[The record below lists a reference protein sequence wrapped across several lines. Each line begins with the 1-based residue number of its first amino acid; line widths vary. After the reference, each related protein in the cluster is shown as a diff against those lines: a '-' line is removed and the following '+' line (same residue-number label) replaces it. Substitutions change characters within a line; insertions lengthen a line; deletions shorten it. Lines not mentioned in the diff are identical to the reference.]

1 MPSLKKW
8 HDRVESKAKN
18 EGVVLRIKGIA
29 VLLITLAC
37 VGVNSAAANS
47 LITTLPISGSTL
59 TTPPSSVTLTT
70 QVDLIA
76 DANELMVT
84 DPSGIRVDDGT
95 ITVDGVAASIG
106 VKPLVE
112 SGIYKVSYVL
122 YSEGEA
128 PLQGSFTFN
137 FSAPSVITPGEP
149 TPAPTQ
155 SQVPAS
161 SSWGT
166 NVFIISLLVV
176 AFFVLVGLSLY
187 ARKIF
192 RDR

>member
-1 MPSLKKW
+1 
-8 HDRVESKAKN
+8 
-18 EGVVLRIKGIA
+18 
-29 VLLITLAC
+29 
-37 VGVNSAAANS
+37 
-47 LITTLPISGSTL
+47 
-59 TTPPSSVTLTT
+59 
-70 QVDLIA
+70 LIA

-95 ITVDGVAASIG
+95 ITVDGVVASIG
-106 VKPLVE
+106 LKPLVE
-112 SGIYKVSYVL
+112 SGIYRVSYIL
-122 YSEGEA
+122 YSEGET

-137 FSAPSVITPGEP
+137 FSAPSVISPSEP
-149 TPAPTQ
+149 IPTPTQ

-166 NVFIISLLVV
+166 NVFIIALLII

>member
-1 MPSLKKW
+1 M
-8 HDRVESKAKN
+8 V
-18 EGVVLRIKGIA
+18 RIKGIV

-37 VGVNSAAANS
+37 VGVSSASANS

-95 ITVDGVAASIG
+95 ITVNGVTASIG
-106 VKPLVE
+106 LKPLVE
-112 SGIYKVSYVL
+112 SGIYKVSYLL

-137 FSAPSVITPGEP
+137 FSAPSVVTTSEP
-149 TPAPTQ
+149 TAMPTQ
-155 SQVPAS
+155 SQIPAS

-166 NVFIISLLVV
+166 NVFIIALLVI
-176 AFFVLVGLSLY
+176 AFFILVGLSLY
-187 ARKIF
+187 ARKLF

>member
-1 MPSLKKW
+1 VKIKSL
-8 HDRVESKAKN
+8 
-18 EGVVLRIKGIA
+18 A
-29 VLLITLAC
+29 VLLIVLSYC
-37 VGVNSAAANS
+37 GVSSASANS

-70 QVDLIA
+70 QIELIP

-84 DPSGIRVDDGT
+84 DPSGLRVDDGT
-95 ITVDGVAASIG
+95 ITVDGVNVSIG
-106 VKPLVE
+106 LKELAE
-112 SGIYKVSYVL
+112 SGIYKVSYTL
-122 YSEGEA
+122 YSEGEV

-137 FSAPSVITPGEP
+137 FSAPSVISPTEP
-149 TPAPTQ
+149 TPTPTQ
-155 SQVPAS
+155 SQTPAS

-166 NVFIISLLVV
+166 NVFIIAILVI
-176 AFFVLVGLSLY
+176 AFFVLIGLSLY

>member
-1 MPSLKKW
+1 MKIKSL
-8 HDRVESKAKN
+8 
-18 EGVVLRIKGIA
+18 A
-29 VLLITLAC
+29 VLLIILSYC
-37 VGVNSAAANS
+37 GVVSASANTV
-47 LITTLPISGSTL
+47 ITTLPISGSTL

-70 QVDLIA
+70 QIELIP

-84 DPSGIRVDDGT
+84 DPSGLRVDDGT
-95 ITVDGVAASIG
+95 ITVDGVNVSIG
-106 VKPLVE
+106 LKELAE
-112 SGIYKVSYVL
+112 SGIYKVSYTL
-122 YSEGEA
+122 YSEGEV

-137 FSAPSVITPGEP
+137 FSAPSVISPTEP

-155 SQVPAS
+155 SQTPAS

-166 NVFIISLLVV
+166 NVFIIAILVI
-176 AFFVLVGLSLY
+176 AFFVLIGLSLY

>member
-1 MPSLKKW
+1 M
-8 HDRVESKAKN
+8 V
-18 EGVVLRIKGIA
+18 RIKGIV

-37 VGVNSAAANS
+37 VGVSSAYANS

-95 ITVDGVAASIG
+95 ITVTGVTASIG
-106 VKPLVE
+106 LKPLVE
-112 SGIYKVSYVL
+112 SGIYKVSYLL

-128 PLQGSFTFN
+128 PLQGSFTFS
-137 FSAPSVITPGEP
+137 FSAPSVITPSEP
-149 TPAPTQ
+149 TPTPAQ
-155 SQVPAS
+155 SQIPAS

-166 NVFIISLLVV
+166 NVFIIALLVI
-176 AFFVLVGLSLY
+176 AFFILVGLSLY
-187 ARKIF
+187 ARKLF

>member
-1 MPSLKKW
+1 M
-8 HDRVESKAKN
+8 
-18 EGVVLRIKGIA
+18 
-29 VLLITLAC
+29 LLIVLSYC
-37 VGVNSAAANS
+37 GVSSASANS

-70 QVDLIA
+70 QIELIP

-84 DPSGIRVDDGT
+84 DPSGLRVDDGT
-95 ITVDGVAASIG
+95 ITVDGVNVSIG
-106 VKPLVE
+106 LKELAE
-112 SGIYKVSYVL
+112 SGIYKVSYTL
-122 YSEGEA
+122 YSEGEV

-137 FSAPSVITPGEP
+137 FSAPSVISPTEP
-149 TPAPTQ
+149 TPTPTQ
-155 SQVPAS
+155 SQTPAS

-166 NVFIISLLVV
+166 NVFIIAILVI
-176 AFFVLVGLSLY
+176 AFFVLIGLSLY